1 MSLFC
6 FFVLMGNHKITIA
19 IDGYSACGK
28 STLARELATRLDYT
42 FIDSG
47 AMYRGVTLFA
57 LRNNIIQGEAI
68 DQKKL
73 IELLPSISISFKK
86 VGDTFRHLHL
96 NNEDVEQEIRN
107 KPVSDHVSPIAE
119 IKEVRKFLVDQQQ
132 KMGRLGGI
140 VMDGRDIGTVVFP
153 NAELK
158 IFVTANIEVRVQR
171 RLDEL
176 KSKGIDSN
184 ANEVRDNLTQ
194 RDYIDS
200 TRAES
205 PLRKADDAVEIDN
218 SDLTREQQLNLAL
231 ELAQERLNSLIKS

>member
-1 MSLFC
+1 MC
-6 FFVLMGNHKITIA
+6 PFFVSLYLMGNHKITIA

-28 STLARELATRLDYT
+28 STLARELATKLDYT

-57 LRNNIIQGEAI
+57 LRNNLINGDSINK
-68 DQKKL
+68 KKL
-73 IELLPSISISFKK
+73 IELLPSVALSFKK

-107 KPVSDHVSPIAE
+107 KPVSDHVSPIAA

-158 IFVTANIEVRVQR
+158 LFVTASIDIRVKR

-176 KSKGIDSN
+176 KSKGIEST
-184 ANEVRDNLTQ
+184 ASEVKDNLTQ

-200 TRAES
+200 TRTES
-205 PLRKADDAVEIDN
+205 PLRKADDAIEIDN
-218 SDLTREQQLNLAL
+218 SDLTRKEQLDLAL
-231 ELAQERLNSLIKS
+231 HLAQERLNSLI